1 MKIKPKIVKY
11 LRSHPE
17 GTMILDLAD
26 SLGVH
31 RHTARK
37 YVNVLKDEG
46 KVNIRKIGVAKLCY
60 VS

>member
-11 LRSHPE
+11 LKNHPE
-17 GTMILDLAD
+17 GTMILDLAE

-31 RHTARK
+31 RHTIRK
-37 YVNVLKDEG
+37 YVYMLDEEG

-60 VS
+60 VK